1 MNSLLCRGF
10 FFTAISDYLLKW
22 WLNIW
27 HWPKGGSRFLNYL
40 GHLGNHEKSSTTRWV
55 NKNWSNSCGK
65 HPGKLRWQWK
75 YIHLTMYLLVK
86 MVIFHLAMFVF
97 RRQGFFLNSAN
108 INWQLRK
115 SNCKYHY
122 FTMML
127 KFPERF
133 AMLPRFLPLTL
144 SVWYCWWTIHPAK
157 NDKITKKHR
166 NTEYPK
172 WFAT

>member
-1 MNSLLCRGF
+1 MMGWIFGIGQRGV
-10 FFTAISDYLLKW
+10 TALWI
-22 WLNIW
+22 IW
-27 HWPKGGSRFLNYL
+27 DIL
-40 GHLGNHEKSSTTRWV
+40 GTTKNRQPLVEST
-55 NKNWSNSCGK
+55 KNWSNSCGK
-65 HPGKLRWQWK
+65 HPGKMRWQWK

-108 INWQLRK
+108 INWQLLK

-157 NDKITKKHR
+157 KLGSGDKITKKHR